1 MTSIFSRSKKSAS
14 GTATPDSTT
23 EITDDMAA
31 VQLSEEEGS
40 VNGELGSADS
50 PDSESGKQSSSL
62 QTDSLDS
69 LLTTTCEPRLR

>member
-14 GTATPDSTT
+14 GTATPDSTA
-23 EITDDMAA
+23 EVTDDLAA

-50 PDSESGKQSSSL
+50 PDSESGKRPSS
-62 QTDSLDS
+62 TYDS
-69 LLTTTCEPRLR
+69 

>member
-14 GTATPDSTT
+14 GTATPDSTA
-23 EITDDMAA
+23 EITDDLAA

-50 PDSESGKQSSSL
+50 PDSESGK
-62 QTDSLDS
+62 
-69 LLTTTCEPRLR
+69 